1 MGKDSTGIKPDEQI
15 FDESCM
21 IEIAEILGIDP
32 RNDQLP
38 DFQGALIEIGLQRRA
53 EIRVTPMKYPGLAP
67 FAATL
72 NQRMKWLEK
81 NAINP
86 AQQLLQALDAS
97 NGPHFSVWPDQ
108 ATLKEVPDLQR
119 LAGLL
124 TEFHAFSDRLHG
136 CIEDLYETPGEK
148 PEHTLEM
155 SRAITF
161 DVMAA
166 LCRLFPAVEIVRNP
180 EGKKRKNEGSS
191 AAQKFLRRAFF
202 EITGK
207 HAQLTKELQLFIADF
222 VNFRTTK

>member
-1 MGKDSTGIKPDEQI
+1 MGGNSDGIKPDEQI
-15 FDESCM
+15 FDEGCM
-21 IEIAEILGIDP
+21 IEIAEILGVGQ
-32 RNDQLP
+32 RSNQLP
-38 DFQGALIEIGLQRRA
+38 NLQDALIKIGLQRRA

-72 NQRMKWLEK
+72 NQRKNWLDRNAVKPAEK
-81 NAINP
+81 LLKALHENNAP
-86 AQQLLQALDAS
+86 Y
-97 NGPHFSVWPDQ
+97 FSVWPDE
-108 ATLKEVPDLQR
+108 ATLKEIPDLQR
-119 LAGLL
+119 LAELL

-136 CIEDLYETPGEK
+136 CIEDLYETTGEK

-166 LCRLFPAVEIVRNP
+166 LCRFFPTVEIVRNP

-191 AAQKFLRRAFF
+191 TAQKFLRRAFF
-202 EITGK
+202 EVTGK